1 MGWALAGVGLAA
13 VSAGT
18 AQVLQARAARREST
32 TERLHPSV
40 VWRLARDRTYLV
52 SLLLVAVG
60 FALAFAALRVLP
72 VFVVQAGRASS
83 LAVAALLA
91 TWLLGSRMQARDW
104 GGVALTVAGLA
115 LLASSTVA
123 VSVRV
128 AAAAPLVLVGCT
140 AVVAVGGTWTAA
152 RPASRARGLRLAVLS
167 GLGFAVL
174 AAGIHTLPSVRP
186 VALLVSPVA
195 WAAAAGG
202 GLGLLC
208 TALAFQR
215 APAVAVSAAV
225 TGTETVGGAVLGLL
239 LAGDHA
245 AAGRGMLAVA
255 GVALVLIGAT
265 VVAGVGSQDHQGASS
280 PPAPQRA
287 GRR

>member
-1 MGWALAGVGLAA
+1 MGWALASVGLAA
-13 VSAGT
+13 VSAGA
-18 AQVLQARAARREST
+18 AQVLQARAARRGST
-32 TERLHPSV
+32 TERLHPSI

-60 FALAFAALRVLP
+60 FTLAFAALRVLP
-72 VFVVQAGRASS
+72 VFVVQACRASS

-91 TWLLGSRMQARDW
+91 TRMLGSRMGARTW

-115 LLASSTVA
+115 LLASSTAA

-140 AVVAVGGTWTAA
+140 VAIAAGGVWTAA
-152 RPASRARGLRLAVLS
+152 LPASRARGLRLAVLS

-174 AAGIHTLPSVRP
+174 AAGVHALPGLRP
-186 VALLVSPVA
+186 VVLLGSPIA
-195 WAAAAGG
+195 WAAAVGG

-215 APAVAVSAAV
+215 APAVAVSATV
-225 TGTETVGGAVLGLL
+225 TGTETIGGSALGML

-245 AAGRGMLAVA
+245 AAGRGVLAAA
-255 GVALVLIGAT
+255 GVTLVLVGAAVVSRSSSIDEAT
-265 VVAGVGSQDHQGASS
+265 SSVVVA
-280 PPAPQRA
+280 
-287 GRR
+287 